1 MDLRFLEAMALRA
14 QAMEVDCADN
24 DNEFPTT
31 QRRRRRVVL
40 LRHFLECASTKHL
53 EMWLTKEAQQSGLDP
68 EVGNVSFQRS
78 RTRSCLRRSST
89 VYPTMPRLL
98 IE

>member
-24 DNEFPTT
+24 DNEFPTI

-53 EMWLTKEAQQSGLDP
+53 DMWLRRKKLNSLDWIRRLATYRSKEGK
-68 EVGNVSFQRS
+68 
-78 RTRSCLRRSST
+78 TRRR
-89 VYPTMPRLL
+89 PRRNSQPFIQLAK
-98 IE
+98 ID

>member
-1 MDLRFLEAMALRA
+1 MDPRSLEAMASRA

-53 EMWLTKEAQQSGLDP
+53 EMWLRRKLNSLDWIQRLATYRSKEVRQEDVH
-68 EVGNVSFQRS
+68 EETHN
-78 RTRSCLRRSST
+78 
-89 VYPTMPRLL
+89 RLSNYAKIL

>member
-53 EMWLTKEAQQSGLDP
+53 EMWLRRKLNSLDWIRRLATYRSK
-68 EVGNVSFQRS
+68 EVGQEDVHEETQPFIQL
-78 RTRSCLRRSST
+78 CQD
-89 VYPTMPRLL
+89 
-98 IE
+98 